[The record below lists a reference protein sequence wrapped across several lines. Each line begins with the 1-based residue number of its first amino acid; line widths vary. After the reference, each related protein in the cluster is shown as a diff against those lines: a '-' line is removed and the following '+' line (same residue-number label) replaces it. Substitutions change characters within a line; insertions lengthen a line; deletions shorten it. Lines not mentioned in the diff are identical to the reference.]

1 MFTDILL
8 YTVLGLIFLFM
19 VACAFGPLLI
29 DEDID
34 NDQT

>member
-8 YTVLGLIFLFM
+8 YIVLGLIFLFM
-19 VACAFGPLLI
+19 AACAFGPLLI

-34 NDQT
+34 NDKI